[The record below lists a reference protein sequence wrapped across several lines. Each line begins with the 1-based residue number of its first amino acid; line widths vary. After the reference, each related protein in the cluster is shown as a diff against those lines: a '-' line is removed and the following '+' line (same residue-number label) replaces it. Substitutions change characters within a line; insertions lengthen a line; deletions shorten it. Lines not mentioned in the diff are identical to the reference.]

1 MPSHVPRISLLSCLD
16 LSFSE
21 HMFTCVNITNEPH
34 LRQILNLN
42 KPRIT
47 YSAAWCSYGLANL
60 SNICENMDS
69 VKEVHQKITS
79 LISLKDSFFQG
90 FSWSPGILSDCL
102 YLLSTSKVLI
112 WVDKSEKIWDSLT
125 WSQAIMRALDLIT
138 FSKATTNDLSTYSQ
152 RDFRVC
158 MMYTYQL
165 TWANLDS
172 TLFFSLHDDLR
183 IIWVKALRPNKSL
196 FTSTGRTPI
205 SSIQFHLCKLFLI
218 PKTDKLI
225 EKLANFLS
233 SWYKES
239 LKHKPGTW
247 YIAFLALFL
256 GHWAPLAW
264 RPAAKNK
271 QNCLTS
277 SSMCGWAGEIDEARF
292 SYQNYTLWEE
302 NRGLMNYCYTDK
314 NILDDSY

>member
-112 WVDKSEKIWDSLT
+112 WVDKSEKISETLYRNTASLFAMQQLKLSKT
-125 WSQAIMRALDLIT
+125 EVMLWS
-138 FSKATTNDLSTYSQ
+138 SQ
-152 RDFRVC
+152 RV
-158 MMYTYQL
+158 L
-165 TWANLDS
+165 
-172 TLFFSLHDDLR
+172 
-183 IIWVKALRPNKSL
+183 
-196 FTSTGRTPI
+196 
-205 SSIQFHLCKLFLI
+205 
-218 PKTDKLI
+218 
-225 EKLANFLS
+225 
-233 SWYKES
+233 
-239 LKHKPGTW
+239 
-247 YIAFLALFL
+247 
-256 GHWAPLAW
+256 
-264 RPAAKNK
+264 
-271 QNCLTS
+271 
-277 SSMCGWAGEIDEARF
+277 
-292 SYQNYTLWEE
+292 
-302 NRGLMNYCYTDK
+302 
-314 NILDDSY
+314 